1 VAVTASL
8 RTFFA
13 FLAVLAATAAAA
25 ARPLDDVVDSGMLRV
40 AVYRDF
46 FPFSYEDGGKL
57 RGIDVEIAEGIA
69 KSLGVKLDPF
79 LIFSGQTLDSD
90 LRLSLSRGDLAGS
103 KLADLML
110 HVPHDKQLE
119 QRDELIFLTAPYL
132 EEQLSLVF
140 DRAAIANLDDPTV
153 IAEKGA
159 VVEVATGGD
168 YLLMM
173 MDEGRY
179 RDRLLHYPTFDQAI
193 GAFLKGEAPVFA
205 GDRSLIE
212 GAIHRAGRSPDTVGI
227 VSPQETEWMPLK
239 WTVGGAVKTDSRDL
253 AYAVNDALASMRET
267 GELQRIFAGYGVTYV
282 PPPGY

>member
-1 VAVTASL
+1 MRQL
-8 RTFFA
+8 
-13 FLAVLAATAAAA
+13 
-25 ARPLDDVVDSGMLRV
+25 
-40 AVYRDF
+40 
-46 FPFSYEDGGKL
+46 PFIGHWKPHQE
-57 RGIDVEIAEGIA
+57 EGQQINY
-69 KSLGVKLDPF
+69 SV
-79 LIFSGQTLDSD
+79 
-90 LRLSLSRGDLAGS
+90 
-103 KLADLML
+103 
-110 HVPHDKQLE
+110 
-119 QRDELIFLTAPYL
+119 
-132 EEQLSLVF
+132 
-140 DRAAIANLDDPTV
+140 
-153 IAEKGA
+153 
-159 VVEVATGGD
+159 TGGAD
-168 YLLMM
+168 GKRNDGSDPRESVTHRQTDHHG
-173 MDEGRY
+173 DEGRY